1 MRMLHVL
8 RLLLDVMGAL
18 FLGLITI
25 APVVFGVLPYEGLQR
40 LGTIPF
46 YGLLAA
52 AFALWAWLAARSLA
66 AHADRAARTPGK
78 MD

>member
-1 MRMLHVL
+1 MRWLHAL

-18 FLGLITI
+18 FLGLIAL
-25 APVVFGVLPYEGLQR
+25 APVVFGVLPYEGLKR

-52 AFALWAWLAARSLA
+52 AIAVWAWLAARGLST
-66 AHADRAARTPGK
+66 RAARNAARNNFV
-78 MD
+78 

>member
-1 MRMLHVL
+1 MRLLHVL

-25 APVVFGVLPYEGLQR
+25 APVVFGVLPYEGLKR

-52 AFALWAWLAARSLA
+52 AFAVWVWLAARSFA
-66 AHADRAARTPGK
+66 AHADRATRTPGA